1 MIPTQTMTA
10 FPVFSDNGTKL
21 QPDESKYS
29 AGFAEADVLPY
40 QWVNWF
46 LNTASDAITKINSG
60 VQSVEV
66 ELNNILTEAGKTPSA
81 LTTTQVLDSIVSIIT
96 TKITKNLTIK
106 DADETNAGATVA
118 FTSGGNI
125 VLKLPATIK
134 ATLTGS
140 ASSATNS
147 SQFDS
152 KTPAQFRTYM
162 SKVVDTVTGSQ
173 SIVPVYDGKY
183 YLNSATT
190 FILTIADGTENGV
203 TIELRNI
210 SGVKH
215 TLQGKIGGTSSVQ
228 KDLSA
233 GKTATL
239 EWVGDKWLSKEQAL
253 FDIQHPVGS
262 PYQQYPGTAS
272 PNDMWSDYS
281 TWEEL
286 NLYGAFFR
294 TTGGNA
300 LDFEKKAT
308 ITSVS
313 GTTLTMASAYA
324 DVKVGCI
331 LFDPVGNESH
341 FVYYVNGTTITVDSA
356 FTNTSLSELI
366 IGQEDSLLEHEHYV
380 RYFVAAGGGSSHE
393 GAGPNT
399 RKPAK
404 YLGIADGRFNTN
416 ENRAVNFTTKLWKR
430 VS

>member
-21 QPDESKYS
+21 QPDEAKYS
-29 AGFAEADVLPY
+29 AGFVEADVLPY

-106 DADETNAGATVA
+106 DADETNAGATIA

-125 VLKLPATIK
+125 TLKLPATIK
-134 ATLTGS
+134 ATLTGN

-162 SKVVDTVTGSQ
+162 SKVVETVTGSQ

-183 YLNSATT
+183 YLNAVST

-215 TLQGKIGGTSSVQ
+215 TLQGKIGGTTSVQ

-233 GKTATL
+233 GDIVLL
-239 EWVGDKWLSKEQAL
+239 EWDGDKWDIVSFNAEWQNGWQDITSDWSLAYSSASSSMLLNKVYYRESTGEIKIIVKINNMSFSSDAAAYFGVKYTGNIDAIIAL
-253 FDIQHPVGS
+253 RSSSSFTITGANVSFGS
-262 PYQQYPGTAS
+262 SYVSGQQTIFIRAFRILTGETTVYATLK
-272 PNDMWSDYS
+272 NDTPSSQTY
-281 TWEEL
+281 
-286 NLYGAFFR
+286 
-294 TTGGNA
+294 TG
-300 LDFEKKAT
+300 LAT
-308 ITSVS
+308 IHI
-313 GTTLTMASAYA
+313 TL
-324 DVKVGCI
+324 
-331 LFDPVGNESH
+331 
-341 FVYYVNGTTITVDSA
+341 
-356 FTNTSLSELI
+356 
-366 IGQEDSLLEHEHYV
+366 
-380 RYFVAAGGGSSHE
+380 
-393 GAGPNT
+393 
-399 RKPAK
+399 
-404 YLGIADGRFNTN
+404 
-416 ENRAVNFTTKLWKR
+416 
-430 VS
+430 